1 MLYKACKG
9 QVSYGEVIGVLLL
22 DTYTPFIPGDVG
34 NASSY
39 DFPVRYEVVHGLTVK
54 RIFQKDESAYNDL
67 LKAAKKL
74 ANAGVKAITGDCG
87 FMALFQKKLANE
99 LNIPVFLS
107 SMLQVP
113 FISNIIGNNKK
124 IAILSANGNLLDDKN
139 LLKKVGIKSTD
150 NIIIK
155 GLENKNYFYNAI
167 IEETGTLNFEK
178 IKKEVVEESKNLLK
192 ENDNIASFLLECSV
206 LPPYAKAV
214 QKATSLPVFDYMTMI
229 NYVYSAIIQRRYEG
243 IY

>member
-1 MLYKACKG
+1 MIYEANKK
-9 QVSYGEVIGVLLL
+9 QVSYGEVIGILLL

-54 RIFQKDESAYNDL
+54 RIFQKDESAYKDL
-67 LKAAKKL
+67 LKVAEKL
-74 ANAGVKAITGDCG
+74 VDAGVKAITGDCG
-87 FMALFQKKLANE
+87 FMALYQEKLANE
-99 LNIPVFLS
+99 LGIPVFLS
-107 SMLQVP
+107 SMLQIP
-113 FISNIIGNNKK
+113 FISNIIGDNKK
-124 IAILSANGNLLDDKN
+124 IAILSANGNSLDDIE
-139 LLKKVGIKSTD
+139 LLKKVGIKSKD
-150 NIIIK
+150 NLIIR
-155 GLENKNYFYNAI
+155 GLENKNHFYEAI

-214 QKATSLPVFDYMTMI
+214 QETTSLPVFDYMTMI
-229 NYVYSAIIQRRYEG
+229 NYVYSALVQRRYKG